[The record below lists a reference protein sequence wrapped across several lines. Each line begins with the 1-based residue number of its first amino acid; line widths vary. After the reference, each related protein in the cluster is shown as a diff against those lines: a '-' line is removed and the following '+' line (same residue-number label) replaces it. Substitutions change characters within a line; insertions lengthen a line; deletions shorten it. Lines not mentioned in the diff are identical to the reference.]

1 MFDYITFLT
10 DFGLQDDFVGVC
22 RGVMKRIARDA
33 EILDVTHGIA
43 AQAVTQGALV
53 LARSVPYL
61 PPAVH
66 LAVVDPGV
74 GSGRRAVAIRTGEGR
89 VFVGPDNG
97 LLMVAADSLGV
108 EGARSLTN
116 PQYHLSEVSKT
127 FEARDRFAPAAAHL
141 AAGAHFDD
149 LGDEV
154 DPASLVRIELPVAA
168 IFDGELIATVLDIDR
183 FGNLGLNVTAA
194 EIDALGL
201 GHGDQVEVG
210 LALTPYFFVVVYD
223 LRRCEPWRADPL
235 RGLLRPLG
243 DRDQRR
249 QRRGA
254 HRDRVGRR
262 GPHPACLGGVFEAGT
277 GPSRRSAQGRN
288 LAPDTSR
295 TAPAIYRV
303 FGSGARDSRGVVT
316 LSLR

>member
-33 EILDVTHGIA
+33 QILDVTHGIA

-74 GSGRRAVAIRTGEGR
+74 GSGRRAIAIRTGEGR

-97 LLMVAADSLGV
+97 LLMIPPADRLGV
-108 EGARSLTN
+108 EAARSLTN
-116 PQYHLSEVSKT
+116 PAAIILAEVSKT
-127 FEARDRFAPAAAHL
+127 FEARDRFAPVAAHL

-149 LGDEV
+149 LGDEL
-154 DPASLVRIELPVAA
+154 DPGSLVRIELPIAVIA
-168 IFDGELIATVLDIDR
+168 DGELIATVLDVDR
-183 FGNLGLNVTAA
+183 FGNLGLNVTAE
-194 EIDALGL
+194 EIAALGV

-210 LALTPYFFVVVYD
+210 LALTPYFAVVAETY
-223 LRRCEPWRADPL
+223 AD
-235 RGLLRPLG
+235 
-243 DRDQRR
+243 
-249 QRRGA
+249 A
-254 HRDRVGRR
+254 
-262 GPHPACLGGVFEAGT
+262 
-277 GPSRRSAQGRN
+277 
-288 LAPDTSR
+288 
-295 TAPAIYRV
+295 
-303 FGSGARDSRGVVT
+303 SRGELIPART
-316 LSLR
+316 FYGH